1 MKIAI
6 ISDLHGNYEA
16 LRSLPDG
23 YDELWMLGDLVN
35 YGPEP

>member
-23 YDELWMLGDLVN
+23 YDELGCWGTW
-35 YGPEP
+35 

>member
-16 LRSLPDG
+16 FRSLRRG
-23 YDELWMLGDLVN
+23 LRRTLGI
-35 YGPEP
+35 G

>member
-16 LRSLPDG
+16 LRSLR
-23 YDELWMLGDLVN
+23 ENARRTLGI
-35 YGPEP
+35 G